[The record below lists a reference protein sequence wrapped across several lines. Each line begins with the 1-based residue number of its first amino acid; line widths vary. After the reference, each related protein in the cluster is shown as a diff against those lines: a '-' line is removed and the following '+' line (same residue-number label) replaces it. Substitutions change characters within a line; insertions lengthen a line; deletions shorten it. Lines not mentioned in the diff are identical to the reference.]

1 MRYWTEVDMSNI
13 ITANELDDYVCVVS
27 AIHTLMMGP
36 FLPTADGGISGTE
49 RID

>member
-1 MRYWTEVDMSNI
+1 MSKRVPS
-13 ITANELDDYVCVVS
+13 TELDDYACVVS

-36 FLPTADGGISGTE
+36 FLSTADGGISGTE